1 MGRRIETEDFIHH
14 TAKIA
19 RPLQEAEN
27 DTKNIKE
34 NRLLEA
40 QKLRVEKTELR
51 NRQLQVFNNGVDTKV
66 VLEERVETPGLET
79 KTDVV
84 DDVYGFLGDDDE

>member
-1 MGRRIETEDFIHH
+1 M
-14 TAKIA
+14 
-19 RPLQEAEN
+19 QEAEN

-66 VLEERVETPGLET
+66 ELEEIVETPVLET